1 MSAGLINAVRDLTKR
16 IEVLEKRNI
25 AAPVAGAF
33 EAVLALIEKQ
43 TATIAQ
49 LNARM
54 EAQEQRR
61 GPGRPPKDR
70 DEKEPG

>member
-16 IEVLEKRNI
+16 VDALEGRNM
-25 AAPVAGAF
+25 PVAGAL
-33 EAVLALIEKQ
+33 EAVLAAIQDLSK
-43 TATIAQ
+43 
-49 LNARM
+49 RM
-54 EAQEQRR
+54 DAQEQRR

>member
-1 MSAGLINAVRDLTKR
+1 MSAQFIRQLQDLTKR
-16 IEVLEKRNI
+16 VEALEGRNM
-25 AAPVAGAF
+25 PVTGAL

-70 DEKEPG
+70 DAG